1 MEKEQSLQNPRVQ
14 ILKFI
19 QNNPGTHLRKIK
31 KNLNYSMGTIQYHIN
46 NLERE
51 QKIISKR
58 KGFYKNFY
66 HMEVNLDQD
75 EIMSILNL
83 ESPRRIILYLLAKEP
98 CNHREIAQGIGLSS
112 PTVSFHMK
120 RLAELDIIS
129 IKYNGKFSIYSIKNK
144 EMLVP
149 LLGKYSSSTW
159 NIMMSNM
166 TDLFSSFHE

>member
-1 MEKEQSLQNPRVQ
+1 MEKGQSLQNPRDH

-19 QNNPGTHLRKIK
+19 LNNPGTHLRKIM
-31 KNLNYSMGTIQYHIN
+31 KNVNYSMGTIQYHIN

-51 QKIISKR
+51 RKIISKR

-66 HMEVNLDQD
+66 HSEANLDQN

-83 ESPRRIILYLLAKEP
+83 ESPRRIILYLLENEP
-98 CNHREIAQGIGLSS
+98 CNHKKIAQGINLSS

-144 EMLVP
+144 EMLVT
-149 LLGKYSSSTW
+149 LLGKYSLSTW
-159 NIMMSNM
+159 NSMMSNM

>member
-1 MEKEQSLQNPRVQ
+1 MDVEQSLQKPRVQ
-14 ILKFI
+14 ILEFI
-19 QNNPGTHLRKIK
+19 LNNPGTHLRKIK

-46 NLERE
+46 YLERE
-51 QKIISKR
+51 GKIISKR
-58 KGFYKNFY
+58 KEFYKNFY
-66 HMEVNLDQD
+66 HSEANLDEN

-83 ESPRRIILYLLAKEP
+83 KSPRRIILYLLANEP
-98 CNHREIAQGIGLSS
+98 CNHREIAEGIGLSS

-129 IKYNGKFSIYSIKNK
+129 IKYNGKFSIYSTKNK
-144 EMLVP
+144 EMLVT

-159 NIMMSNM
+159 NSMMSNM